1 MDGIR
6 IPMESD
12 QSLEGGKMNQDTK
25 TLLDE
30 AKALIDEYC
39 WVEFGNKTGA
49 DYSDLSAV
57 GIGCTLDVDHEVQ
70 AQVNLVEYCIDTIV
84 DDVLVRSEHY
94 DDLGDLVKNGLSN
107 LDFNV
112 LMYVP
117 DEELAALEK
126 EQQQG

>member
-1 MDGIR
+1 
-6 IPMESD
+6 
-12 QSLEGGKMNQDTK
+12 MNQDTK

-39 WVEFGNKTGA
+39 CVEFGNKTGA

>member
-6 IPMESD
+6 IPMQSD

-57 GIGCTLDVDHEVQ
+57 GIGCTLDVDH
-70 AQVNLVEYCIDTIV
+70 
-84 DDVLVRSEHY
+84 
-94 DDLGDLVKNGLSN
+94 
-107 LDFNV
+107 
-112 LMYVP
+112 
-117 DEELAALEK
+117 
-126 EQQQG
+126 

>member
-1 MDGIR
+1 
-6 IPMESD
+6 
-12 QSLEGGKMNQDTK
+12 MNQDTK

-126 EQQQG
+126 ERQQG

>member
-6 IPMESD
+6 IPMQSD

>member
-1 MDGIR
+1 
-6 IPMESD
+6 
-12 QSLEGGKMNQDTK
+12 MNQETK

-39 WVEFGNKTGA
+39 RVEFGNEPGV

-70 AQVNLVEYCIDTIV
+70 AQVNLVDFSINIIV
-84 DDVLVRSEHY
+84 DDVLVRSEQY
-94 DDLGDLVKNGLSN
+94 DDLGDLVKNGLSD

>member
-1 MDGIR
+1 MQ
-6 IPMESD
+6 SD

>member
-1 MDGIR
+1 M
-6 IPMESD
+6 
-12 QSLEGGKMNQDTK
+12 
-25 TLLDE
+25 
-30 AKALIDEYC
+30 
-39 WVEFGNKTGA
+39 
-49 DYSDLSAV
+49 
-57 GIGCTLDVDHEVQ
+57 
-70 AQVNLVEYCIDTIV
+70 

>member
-1 MDGIR
+1 
-6 IPMESD
+6 
-12 QSLEGGKMNQDTK
+12 MNQESK

-39 WVEFGNKTGA
+39 RAEFGDEPGT

-57 GIGCTLDVDHEVQ
+57 GLGCTLDVDHEVQ
-70 AQVNLVEYCIDTIV
+70 SQVNLVDFSINTLV
-84 DDVLVRSEHY
+84 DDVIVRIEQY
-94 DDLGDLVKNGLSN
+94 DDLHDLVKNGLSN

-126 EQQQG
+126 EQQR